1 MQEQKIVNTIPDA
14 QLTDLLWFQSGRIRI
29 LSFELVLIFKS
40 MDSKSKVLDYIPTD
54 MTPKFLS
61 RLYVEYCDLNLA
73 VKWHQIWMHNIVE
86 VLVNDGREICDDMM
100 S

>member
-1 MQEQKIVNTIPDA
+1 M
-14 QLTDLLWFQSGRIRI
+14 
-29 LSFELVLIFKS
+29 KS
-40 MDSKSKVLDYIPTD
+40 KDSKSKVLDYITTD

-61 RLYVEYCDLNLA
+61 SLVTRLYVDYCYFNLA